1 MKYSLSFKIIILI
14 IIFFIILYI
23 IHEYVKYTIFH
34 KKINF
39 YKNFDTI
46 YNEKYKN
53 NSIYF
58 KKLPYEIQKFYTAI
72 EDYLNIDIHFY
83 GSILRDD
90 YHYKYSDI
98 DIIFFIKNHYIYSD
112 VIDKLLDHFNR
123 NKIKDNNKIIIKIF
137 ELSVELNNYTYKG
150 ILINYK
156 SDKLRTDFSI
166 YYEKYKT
173 KILINNLQKT
183 YTIHPLQ
190 LYLLKYLKY
199 FTNELKIIKIE
210 HYNIIKNELFTIGY
224 ENIYNSFKKDKI
236 KEIEL

>member
-1 MKYSLSFKIIILI
+1 MKYIFSVVFIFL
-14 IIFFIILYI
+14 IIFFILYLLYEYIKHTI
-23 IHEYVKYTIFH
+23 IQ

-46 YNEKYKN
+46 FNEKYKD
-53 NSIYF
+53 NSIYLN
-58 KKLPYEIQKFYTAI
+58 KLPNDIQIFYK
-72 EDYLNIDIHFY
+72 EVENYLNVDIYFY

-90 YHYKYSDI
+90 YHHKYSDI
-98 DIIFFIKNHYIYSD
+98 DTIFFIKNYHQYYD

-123 NKIKDNNKIIIKIF
+123 NKIKDNSKVVIKIF
-137 ELSVELNNYTYKG
+137 ESNLELNNYTYKG

-190 LYLLKYLKY
+190 LHLLKRLKY
-199 FTNELKIIKIE
+199 YTNELKLLKIE
-210 HYNIIKNELFTIGY
+210 HYNNIKNEILSIGY
-224 ENIYNSFKKDKI
+224 ENIYNVFKKNKL

>member
-1 MKYSLSFKIIILI
+1 M
-14 IIFFIILYI
+14 
-23 IHEYVKYTIFH
+23 
-34 KKINF
+34 IN
-39 YKNFDTI
+39 
-46 YNEKYKN
+46 
-53 NSIYF
+53 
-58 KKLPYEIQKFYTAI
+58 
-72 EDYLNIDIHFY
+72 
-83 GSILRDD
+83 
-90 YHYKYSDI
+90 
-98 DIIFFIKNHYIYSD
+98 
-112 VIDKLLDHFNR
+112 
-123 NKIKDNNKIIIKIF
+123 
-137 ELSVELNNYTYKG
+137 
-150 ILINYK
+150 
-156 SDKLRTDFSI
+156 TDFSI